1 MAHFLKPVE
10 APPECYTVDNKL
22 APGSLAR
29 VTIPTG
35 GSLEVALWGGASLH
49 VSSNNNPVVP
59 SDRITERQVDD
70 LRVLKLYG
78 VSSGSA
84 ILQTGGSV
92 TLPITVGAV
101 AGLAQ
106 PLLQQAKD
114 VAAKGAAL
122 AALAD
127 PAINKIQLSIDG
139 FTISSSSYAQVR
151 QKINSGSIQV
161 KFNSRLSNGPNGYP
175 YAFYHAP
182 TNVLNLG
189 FSTATTAPRKGL
201 IVHEATHAACDIVP
215 YSSMTTVTSE
225 VLAYIAQAIFML
237 EKDPFPE
244 VQADPIICCA
254 QVLAGMIKSGSQL
267 KVSDLKSLRDAIS
280 SSPEYSGKAARP
292 GYDGV
297 P

>member
-1 MAHFLKPVE
+1 MTSAF
-10 APPECYTVDNKL
+10 
-22 APGSLAR
+22 
-29 VTIPTG
+29 
-35 GSLEVALWGGASLH
+35 
-49 VSSNNNPVVP
+49 SNSTAVN
-59 SDRITERQVDD
+59 
-70 LRVLKLYG
+70 
-78 VSSGSA
+78 SGSA

-92 TLPITVGAV
+92 TLPVTVGAV

-106 PLLQQAKD
+106 PLMQQAKD
-114 VAAKGAAL
+114 VACKGAAL

-139 FTISSSSYAQVR
+139 FTISPASYAQVR

-244 VQADPIICCA
+244 VQADPDHMLRASPGRHDQIRYPT
-254 QVLAGMIKSGSQL
+254 KSLGSQE
-267 KVSDLKSLRDAIS
+267 
-280 SSPEYSGKAARP
+280 PARRNFEQP
-292 GYDGV
+292 GVLWQGCLTRL
-297 P
+297 